1 MSVKS
6 EQIEVSSSDFKKM
19 KDFVYE
25 QLIFSTQND
34 ADGNRMRWYPW
45 HSADY
50 RFIHTLNVVSIS
62 TKIAQKEGANIDS
75 VRISALF
82 HDIAKFSSS
91 QKDHAQNGADLARD
105 YLQNNFDFPD
115 SFPDAIHKIISNHV
129 YEGPLSNLSLE
140 ERCLIEA
147 DMIDKIGAN
156 GSALLILRMGYDSR
170 PSSHISDTLQK
181 VISRGKETL
190 HGVASDTAYSIAYQ
204 RVQRAT
210 WLKEWIDEETP
221 GAFEL
226 SNK

>member
-6 EQIEVSSSDFKKM
+6 EQIEVSPSDFEQM
-19 KDFVYE
+19 KEFVYE
-25 QLIFSTQND
+25 KLISTTKHD

-62 TKIAQKEGANIDS
+62 TKIARKEGANTDS

-82 HDIAKFSSS
+82 HDIAKFSSP
-91 QKDHAQNGADLARD
+91 QKNHAQDGADLARN
-105 YLQNNFDFPD
+105 YLQNNFDYSD
-115 SFPDAIHKIISNHV
+115 SFLNDIHRIISNHT
-129 YEGPLSNLSLE
+129 YEGNLSDLLPE
-140 ERCLIEA
+140 DRCLIEA

-181 VISRGKETL
+181 VITRGKETL
-190 HGVASDTAYSIAYQ
+190 SRVTSEAAYSIAYQ

-221 GAFEL
+221 GTSEL
-226 SNK
+226 PTK